1 MALPSSPAGVQIVRP
16 GSSATTEWISR
27 RRRRRKTRLVAW
39 SPPLGVD
46 GRRRRDTDSTVTSV
60 HSATDACL
68 PALDTPGDSGTQE
81 LQANAPDV
89 SSLLTTPTQTSE
101 NHRDVR
107 IHGAASKLLKSELSS
122 RDHRYRRPA
131 ASTTS
136 RSRLQRT
143 RHSQNAPL
151 LHDLASYGAH
161 DDSTGISSLST
172 FE

>member
-1 MALPSSPAGVQIVRP
+1 MALPSSPAVRTDCQTRLI
-16 GSSATTEWISR
+16 GDDGMDQSTATATEDSTSGLAATTRSR
-27 RRRRRKTRLVAW
+27 RTETTRHGLNGHQRPRGDRR
-39 SPPLGVD
+39 S
-46 GRRRRDTDSTVTSV
+46 S
-60 HSATDACL
+60 

-89 SSLLTTPTQTSE
+89 NSLLTILTQTSE

-122 RDHRYRRPA
+122 RNHRYRRPA
-131 ASTTS
+131 ASTITS

-161 DDSTGISSLST
+161 DDSTGI
-172 FE
+172 